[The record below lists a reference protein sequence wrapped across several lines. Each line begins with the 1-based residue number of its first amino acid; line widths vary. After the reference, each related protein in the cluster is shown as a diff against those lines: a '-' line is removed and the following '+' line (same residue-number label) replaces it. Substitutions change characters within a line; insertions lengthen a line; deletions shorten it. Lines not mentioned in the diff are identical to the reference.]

1 MNQRMGSAQDYEE
14 VARVACKY
22 VEAIRS
28 GNVEML
34 ADVFHKDAVAYGTVN
49 GELVGGSGNP
59 AVAFIKMNGKSP
71 DIEYHVDVL
80 DLTPTTAAVRI
91 VMEKD
96 AIGSDCN
103 ANLLLIKVPEGWTVF
118 AKVFHQF

>member
-14 VARVACKY
+14 VAQVAFKY
-22 VEAIRS
+22 IEAIRT
-28 GNVEML
+28 GNVDIL

-59 AVAFIKMNGKSP
+59 AVEFIKRNGNSP
-71 DIEYHVDVL
+71 DIESHVDVL
-80 DLTPTTAAVRI
+80 DITPTTAAVRI

-103 ANLLLIKVPEGWTVF
+103 ANLLLIKVNEGWTVF